1 MVVQM
6 KPCHFVASVR
16 AQTASSANLDRGAPT
31 HRFVEAFCPA
41 SGAFPSWVCPAHSS
55 REACC
60 LDQLLSIK
68 EHASLGVP
76 LMIHTEAIDEQADEF
91 QVACFLIAAQKWS
104 YVVRLP
110 SPPLSGISAPSLTG
124 CGVR

>member
-1 MVVQM
+1 MVLRHAI
-6 KPCHFVASVR
+6 C
-16 AQTASSANLDRGAPT
+16 
-31 HRFVEAFCPA
+31 RFVEAFCPA

-76 LMIHTEAIDEQADEF
+76 LMIHTEAIDGQADEF

-104 YVVRLP
+104 YVVRLS
-110 SPPLSGISAPSLTG
+110 SPPLPGISAPSLTG
-124 CGVR
+124 CDVRYCRLWATVGTARPPSL